1 MKRLI
6 AIDGPSSSGKST
18 TARLVAKELS
28 YIYIDTGAMY
38 RAVTVAWLRACNQ
51 NNSIYPA
58 NDTSTLTIPNENFDE
73 NFVLN
78 LLNSLNIELKQSDEG
93 QQTFLNGENVSREIR
108 EPIVTKYVS
117 PISAMQNVRDYLVSQ
132 QRELGQNGGV
142 VMDGRD
148 IGTVVFPD
156 ADLKIFLIASAEERA
171 KRRTLELL
179 AQGKKVTQ
187 EEVKQQLIARDNY
200 DSTRAASPL
209 KKADDAI
216 EIDNSL
222 LTIPEQVEK
231 ILNLAKM

>member
-1 MKRLI
+1 
-6 AIDGPSSSGKST
+6 
-18 TARLVAKELS
+18 
-28 YIYIDTGAMY
+28 
-38 RAVTVAWLRACNQ
+38 
-51 NNSIYPA
+51 
-58 NDTSTLTIPNENFDE
+58 
-73 NFVLN
+73 
-78 LLNSLNIELKQSDEG
+78 
-93 QQTFLNGENVSREIR
+93 
-108 EPIVTKYVS
+108 
-117 PISAMQNVRDYLVSQ
+117 
-132 QRELGQNGGV
+132 
-142 VMDGRD
+142 MDGRD
-148 IGTVVFPD
+148 IGTVVFPN
-156 ADLKIFLIASAEERA
+156 ADLKIFLVASAEERA